1 MAMDYTRLAEAAMG
15 GLGRRKPEPPS
26 QVTIG
31 INPGGSG
38 PGIPPMS
45 PSTPPIMPGPA
56 DMPKIEGKRSDGK
69 PVPGIEA
76 PNWLAKGLGKMA
88 EIKTESDAPPAP
100 VINFT
105 PQAPVQ
111 AQYQAQPVMQTPFA
125 PPQPDPM
132 AQKKMFEDMLRGW
145 IGMRG

>member
-1 MAMDYTRLAEAAMG
+1 MAMDFTRLAKAAMG
-15 GLGRRKPEPPS
+15 RVDTPEPRWLPSSGGGLDRRKPAPTTTP
-26 QVTIG
+26 G
-31 INPGGSG
+31 INPGQPTPSL
-38 PGIPPMS
+38 PP
-45 PSTPPIMPGPA
+45 PVH
-56 DMPKIEGKRSDGK
+56 EGKAKAG
-69 PVPGIEA
+69 EA
-76 PNWLAKGLGKMA
+76 PNWLAEGLGKMA

-145 IGMRG
+145 IGIRG

>member
-15 GLGRRKPEPPS
+15 GLGRRKPEPPR
-26 QVTIG
+26 QVTVG
-31 INPGGSG
+31 VGGSG
-38 PGIPPMS
+38 PGVPPMS
-45 PSTPPIMPGPA
+45 PTTPPILPRPE
-56 DMPKIEGKRSDGK
+56 DMPRIEGKRSDGK
-69 PVPGIEA
+69 PVPGVEA
-76 PNWLAKGLGKMA
+76 PNWLAKGLGGIAAM
-88 EIKTESDAPPAP
+88 ETGSDAPPAP

-145 IGMRG
+145 IGIRG